1 MGPTVIR
8 TLLSVFLFVW
18 SACATFA
25 HEVRPAYL
33 ELRQTSPD
41 TYGVLWKVPGLG
53 DELRLA
59 LYVHMPDGSLV
70 VTEPQASFVGNAFI
84 ERWSIQR
91 AGGLAGGTI
100 RISGLDATLTDAL
113 VRVQRMDGTV
123 QVTRLTPASPSF
135 VVETANSV
143 AEVAATY
150 LQLGIQHI
158 LLGYDHLLFLL
169 VLCMIVRRAR
179 MVIATVTAFTVA
191 HSITLALAAL
201 QVVHIPAP
209 PVEAA
214 IALSIMF
221 VATEVI
227 RLQRGEA
234 SLTANYPWMVAFI
247 FGLLHGFGFAG
258 ALLEIGLP
266 QSDVPMALFT
276 FNVGVE
282 IGQLTFIAS
291 LFAAAELSRR
301 IGLLNMIGKSMK
313 PIVSYGAGALAAFWF
328 FERLSAFGL

>member
-1 MGPTVIR
+1 MR
-8 TLLSVFLFVW
+8 RALLSLLL
-18 SACATFA
+18 CAWGICPASA

-33 ELRQTSPD
+33 ELRQTSAD
-41 TYGVLWKVPGLG
+41 TYDVLWKVPGLG
-53 DELRLA
+53 DEFRLA
-59 LYVHMPDGSLV
+59 LYVRMPDGTV
-70 VTEPQASFVGNAFI
+70 GATEPQAAFVNNAFI
-84 ERWSIQR
+84 ERWSVKR
-91 AGGLAGGTI
+91 ERGLAGGTI
-100 RISGLDATLTDAL
+100 RIVGLDATLTDAL
-113 VRVQRMDGTV
+113 VRVQRTDGTL

-135 VVETANSV
+135 VVEAVPNVGRV
-143 AEVAATY
+143 AVTY

-169 VLCMIVRRAR
+169 VLIMIVRRAR

-191 HSITLALAAL
+191 HSITLALASL
-201 QVVHIPAP
+201 QVVHIPGP

-227 RLQRGEA
+227 RLQRGEE
-234 SLTANYPWMVAFI
+234 SLTAHYPWVVAFV

-266 QSDVPMALFT
+266 QTDVPLALFT

-282 IGQLTFIAS
+282 LGQLTFIAVI
-291 LFAAAELSRR
+291 FVAVALSRR
-301 IGLLNMIGKSMK
+301 IGLPNMIEKYMQ
-313 PIVSYGAGALAAFWF
+313 PLVTYGVGSLATYWF
-328 FERLSAFGL
+328 FERLSAFGM